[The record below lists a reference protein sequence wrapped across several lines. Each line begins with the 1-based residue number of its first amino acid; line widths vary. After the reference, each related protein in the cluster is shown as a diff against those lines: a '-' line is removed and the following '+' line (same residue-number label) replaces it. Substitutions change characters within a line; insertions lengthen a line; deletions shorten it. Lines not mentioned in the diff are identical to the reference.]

1 MVNAISSSGTQR
13 NPHLQERTERK
24 SLHKNHVKM
33 QSKKSR
39 NNQKKKQMTKLTLDL
54 PVLKSRPFNFQIIQ
68 MKR

>member
-1 MVNAISSSGTQR
+1 
-13 NPHLQERTERK
+13 
-24 SLHKNHVKM
+24 M

-54 PVLKSRPFNFQIIQ
+54 PVLKLHPFNFQIIQ